1 MPNSF
6 HDVLFPLAVSFGAT
20 GGPERRNEIVRLMS
34 GREKRN
40 ARSAHALRHYDVG
53 TGLRSVEDLY
63 DVMAFF
69 EARRGSL
76 CGFRFRD
83 PFDMRSGR
91 PGDQPTAG
99 DQQIGTG
106 DGAAKLFQLSKT
118 YGAGE
123 DAYLRPVSKP
133 VAGSVVVAVAGAA
146 LAGSAFEVDP
156 ATGLVTLDVAPASG
170 AEVTAGF
177 EFHVPVRFDTDRIEA
192 SLATFRAGAIPTIP
206 LVEIIR

>member
-40 ARSAHALRHYDVG
+40 ARAAHAIRYYDAG

-76 CGFRFRD
+76 HGFRFRD
-83 PFDMRSGR
+83 PFDMRSGK
-91 PGDQPTAG
+91 PGDQPAATDQLIGEGNGATAV
-99 DQQIGTG
+99 
-106 DGAAKLFQLSKT
+106 FQLTKT

-123 DAYLRPVSKP
+123 VAYVRPVTKP
-133 VAGSVVVAVAGAA
+133 VAESVKVAVAGVE
-146 LAGSAFEVDP
+146 LAQSAFATDA
-156 ATGLVTLDVAPASG
+156 ATGLVTLDVAPAM
-170 AEVTAGF
+170 ALAVTAGF
-177 EFHVPVRFDTDRIEA
+177 EFHVPVRFDAERIEA

-206 LVEIIR
+206 LVEIVG